1 MTEPTIAPSTPV
13 PGRTWTC
20 PMHPEVQ
27 QEVPGTCPKCGM
39 ALVPSEP
46 PTAPDTHHRGAG

>member
-1 MTEPTIAPSTPV
+1 MTEPTIAPSNPV